1 MLINLNMPYSHF
13 RENYQEKQP
22 FVFKQAVKKNNVTW
36 SDINEIINRCDAS
49 SNDFRVSFADGNV
62 PKERYIQ
69 TYYNIGVLHKKI
81 IKSKFYDFLKK
92 GATIVANNIFD
103 EPKFNDFAKEIAQY
117 TGRQTITSAYIAFG
131 NKDSYRA
138 HWDSR
143 DVFAVQLMGRKRWII
158 YKPSLELPL
167 YMQQSKDFEQDYPC
181 PEEIFMDVTLE
192 EGDILYI
199 PRGWWHN
206 PSPLGEPT
214 VHLAIGTFPAFA
226 IDFVTWIFKNLPENY
241 SARVALENY
250 EFDKEE
256 LEKLSE
262 HIRDS
267 IINEEKYK
275 QFMEE
280 FFTNQRLESR
290 LNIETLGNENTNWIP
305 KNKLIRFNT
314 FRVDFHDEYLITSD
328 GKISFKNE
336 LLKLKDFIINHKIL
350 PIQKILDEFKL
361 MDKSKIEETLYY
373 LAQQNFIEIVDN
385 K

>member
-13 RENYQEKQP
+13 KENYQEKKP
-22 FVFKQAVKKNNVTW
+22 FVFKKSIKHNNVSW
-36 SDINEIINRCDAS
+36 NDINEIINRCDAS

-62 PKERYIQ
+62 PKEKYIQ

-81 IKSKFYDFLKK
+81 IKSKFYEFLKN
-92 GATIVANNIFD
+92 GATVVANNIFD

-143 DVFAVQLMGRKRWII
+143 DVFAVQLVGRKRWII

-167 YMQQSKDFEQDYPC
+167 YMQQSKDFEADYPC
-181 PEEIFMDVTLE
+181 PEEVFMDVILE

-226 IDFVTWIFKNLPENY
+226 IDFMTWIFKKLPENY
-241 SARVALENY
+241 SARIALEDY
-250 EFDKEE
+250 HSDKEE
-256 LEKLSE
+256 LKRLSE
-262 HIRDS
+262 YIRDS
-267 IINEEKYK
+267 IVNEEKYK
-275 QFMEE
+275 QFMED
-280 FFTNQRLESR
+280 FFTNQRIESR
-290 LNIETLGNENTNWIP
+290 LNIETLGNENINKIP
-305 KNKLIRFNT
+305 RDKLIRFNT
-314 FRVDFHDEYLITSD
+314 FRVDFD
-328 GKISFKNE
+328 
-336 LLKLKDFIINHKIL
+336 
-350 PIQKILDEFKL
+350 
-361 MDKSKIEETLYY
+361 
-373 LAQQNFIEIVDN
+373 
-385 K
+385 

>member
-22 FVFKQAVKKNNVTW
+22 FVFKKAIKNNNVTW

-49 SNDFRVSFADGNV
+49 SNDFRVSFSDGNV

-226 IDFVTWIFKNLPENY
+226 IDFITWIFKSLPENY

-250 EFDKEE
+250 EADKDE
-256 LEKLSE
+256 LAKLSE

-267 IINEEKYK
+267 ITNEKKYK
-275 QFMEE
+275 QFMED
-280 FFTNQRLESR
+280 FFTNQRIESR

-314 FRVDFHDEYLITSD
+314 FRVDFHDEYLITSE
-328 GKISFKNE
+328 GKVSFKNE
-336 LLKLKDFIINHKIL
+336 LLKLKDFIINNKIL
-350 PIQKILDEFKL
+350 SIQKILDEFKL
-361 MDKSKIEETLYY
+361 MDESKIEETIYY
-373 LAQQNFIEIVDN
+373 LAQQNFVEIIDD